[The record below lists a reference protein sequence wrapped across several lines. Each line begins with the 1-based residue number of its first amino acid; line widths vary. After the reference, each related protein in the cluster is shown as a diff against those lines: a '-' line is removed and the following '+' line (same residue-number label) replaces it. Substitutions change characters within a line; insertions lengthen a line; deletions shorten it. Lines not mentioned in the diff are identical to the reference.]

1 MQLLFFTSP
10 LLHKMRKSNK
20 TEDPT
25 TQLACYQE
33 FSKCKWG
40 PARKPQRSPKLQD
53 KWRRVL
59 SFKVP
64 PKMSLT
70 TTYRS
75 CATEQRVI
83 TSRKP
88 TNPANG
94 PRPIFEWTRQAA
106 PFYHS
111 HHPSHEMPNPT
122 KQNRRVGDTA
132 HVGKNPGFPKGKA
145 RRVRKRGAHLRKNL
159 GFPKATQGEL
169 AKGANKTEASWQQE
183 GPTK

>member
-1 MQLLFFTSP
+1 MALGQSLGGPNMQLLFFTSP
-10 LLHKMRKSNK
+10 LAQNAEIQQNRRSNN
-20 TEDPT
+20 PNRMLPRIF
-25 TQLACYQE
+25 QMQGG
-33 FSKCKWG
+33 G

-64 PKMSLT
+64 PKMSLAT
-70 TTYRS
+70 AYRS

-132 HVGKNPGFPKGKA
+132 HVGKNPGFPKG
-145 RRVRKRGAHLRKNL
+145 
-159 GFPKATQGEL
+159 
-169 AKGANKTEASWQQE
+169 
-183 GPTK
+183 

>member
-10 LLHKMRKSNK
+10 LAQNAEIQQNRRSNN
-20 TEDPT
+20 PT
-25 TQLACYQE
+25 RMLPRIFQMQG
-33 FSKCKWG
+33 G

-70 TTYRS
+70 TAYRS

-159 GFPKATQGEL
+159 GFPEATQGEL
-169 AKGANKTEASWQQE
+169 AKGAHKTEASWQQE

>member
-1 MQLLFFTSP
+1 
-10 LLHKMRKSNK
+10 MRKSNK

-25 TQLACYQE
+25 QPNSHVTKNFPNARG
-33 FSKCKWG
+33 G

-70 TTYRS
+70 TAYRS

-145 RRVRKRGAHLRKNL
+145 RRVRKRGDHLRKNL